1 MLGAIAGDIIGSR
14 FERFNIK
21 SEKFE
26 LFSPDSCFTDDTVMT
41 VAIADSLLTGED
53 YAVSMRKWGQ
63 RYPNRGYGQRF
74 ALWLGNPNLSASD
87 SSGNGAAMRV
97 SPIGMFFNGFE
108 DVLAEAER
116 SALASH
122 NHPEA
127 VKGAQAIAAS
137 VYLAKNGDN
146 KGEIRKFIIE
156 TFAYNLEQTIESM
169 RPNYHLDFTCQ
180 GTVPQAIIAFLDS
193 TGFEDTIRK
202 AISLGGDSDTIACM
216 AGAIAHAYYRK
227 IPAFIVGEVRQR
239 LTKELLEVVDNFSWK
254 AFQSID
260 NRFQLS

>member
-1 MLGAIAGDIIGSR
+1 MFGAIAGDIIGSR

-53 YAVSMRKWGQ
+53 YADSMRKWGQ
-63 RYPNRGYGQRF
+63 HYPNCGFGPRF
-74 ALWLGNPNLSASD
+74 ELWLNNSTFGPTD
-87 SSGNGAAMRV
+87 SCGNGAAMRV
-97 SPIGMFFNGFE
+97 SPIGFFFNTLE
-108 DVLAEAER
+108 EVLVEAER

-137 VYLAKNGDN
+137 VYLTKNGTS
-146 KGEIRKFIIE
+146 KHELRKYIGEKFG
-156 TFAYNLEQTIESM
+156 YNLDQTVESI
-169 RPNYHLDFTCQ
+169 RPHYHLDSTCQ

-193 TGFEDTIRK
+193 HNFEDVIRK

-216 AGAIAHAYYRK
+216 AGAIAQAYYQE
-227 IPAFIVGEVRQR
+227 IPASIVGETRK
-239 LTKELLEVVDNFSWK
+239 LLPKEILEVIDNFSLK
-254 AFQSID
+254 KS
-260 NRFQLS
+260 